1 MGRGIDWLLSN
12 PPKKPWKYAYL
23 QVLILAF
30 DTATDVATVALVRD
44 DQVLG
49 ERASRAVRVLK
60 DAEALLEEADTSAPG
75 LDGLVVG
82 TGPGS
87 YTGLR
92 MGLVTARTLSISLG
106 VPIAG
111 ISTLDALA
119 AGAPGA
125 VPVIDAR
132 RKELFTLAAGRPTCL
147 AAVDLEVEAGR
158 AYVGDGAVRYRDEI
172 AGDGGIVP
180 PDDAPE
186 HVPWARHHAL
196 LARDFGPGD
205 AAEPIY
211 LRAPDAERALAR

>member
-1 MGRGIDWLLSN
+1 LLSN
-12 PPKKPWKYAYL
+12 PLKKPWKYAYL

-44 DQVLG
+44 DRVLG

-60 DAEALLEEADTSAPG
+60 DAEELLEEAG
-75 LDGLVVG
+75 LDSTDLDAVAVG

-106 VPIAG
+106 IPVAG
-111 ISTLDALA
+111 VSTLDALA
-119 AGAPGA
+119 TGAPGA
-125 VPVIDAR
+125 VPLVDAR
-132 RKELFTLAAGRPTCL
+132 RKELFTLVAGRPTCL
-147 AAVDLEVEAGR
+147 AAAGLEVEPGR
-158 AYVGDGAVRYRDEI
+158 AYVGDGAVRYREEI
-172 AGDGGIVP
+172 AASGGIVP

-186 HVPWARHHAL
+186 HAPWARHHAL

-205 AAEPIY
+205 AAVPIY

>member
-1 MGRGIDWLLSN
+1 LLSN
-12 PPKKPWKYAYL
+12 PPKNPWKYAYL

-44 DQVLG
+44 DHVLG
-49 ERASRAVRVLK
+49 ERPSRAVRVLK
-60 DAEALLEEADTSAPG
+60 DAEELLEEAGLAAAE
-75 LDGLVVG
+75 LDGIAVG

-106 VPIAG
+106 IPVAG
-111 ISTLDALA
+111 VSTLDALA

-125 VPVIDAR
+125 VPVVDAR
-132 RKELFTLAAGRPTCL
+132 RNELFTLVDGRPTCL
-147 AAVDLEVEAGR
+147 AAADLGVER
-158 AYVGDGAVRYRDEI
+158 DTAYVGDGAVRYRKEI
-172 AGDGGIVP
+172 AAAGGRVP

-186 HVPWARHHAL
+186 HVPWARQHAL
-196 LARDFGPGD
+196 LAREFGPGD

-211 LRAPDAERALAR
+211 LRIPDADRTLAR